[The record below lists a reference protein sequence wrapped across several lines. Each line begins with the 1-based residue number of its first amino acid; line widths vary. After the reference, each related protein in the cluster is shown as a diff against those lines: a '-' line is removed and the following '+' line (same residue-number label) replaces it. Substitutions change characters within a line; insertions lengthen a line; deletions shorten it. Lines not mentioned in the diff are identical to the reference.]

1 MIVLIPA
8 YQPDEQLVLLAKR
21 FSEQTD
27 FSLVVVNDGSSPDKD
42 AVFAA
47 LPPEVTVLRHEKNR
61 GKGCAMKTGMAYI
74 WEHFS
79 HDEGVVVV
87 DADGQH
93 LLPDVRRVC
102 EALHEN
108 PDALIL
114 GARRFTGNVPLRSKL
129 GNTVTRYVFALA
141 SGVKIYD
148 TQTGLRAFSV
158 SRIPAFLAL
167 KGERYEYE
175 MHMLLGAAQQHIPMI
190 EVFIE
195 TVYLD
200 VENSSSHFH
209 PLRDSFRI
217 YASILKFTCSSFAAF
232 GIDYVMVLLLAFLLP
247 YTGLNQKTVLLL
259 SVVIARI
266 ISSLANFAINRK
278 LVFKNDGRLL
288 RSAAKYYAV
297 AVPILILNY
306 YGLKLLNIVLEVPL
320 FLAKLI
326 VEAVLFTASFILQ
339 RFFVFRNKPTA

>member
-8 YQPDEQLVLLAKR
+8 YEPDEQLIMLVKR
-21 FSEQTD
+21 FTEQTD

-47 LPPEVTVLRHEKNR
+47 LPPSVTVLRHEQNR

-74 WEHFS
+74 WEHFP

-93 LLPDVRRVC
+93 LLPDVLRVC
-102 EALHEN
+102 DALHEH

-114 GARRFTGNVPLRSKL
+114 GSRRFTGNVPLRSKL
-129 GNTVTRYVFALA
+129 GNTITRYVFALA
-141 SGVKIYD
+141 SGVKVYD

-158 SRIPAFLAL
+158 SRIPTLLAL

-200 VENSSSHFH
+200 EENSSSHFH
-209 PLRDSFRI
+209 PFRDSFRI
-217 YASILKFTCSSFAAF
+217 YASILKFAGSSLAAF
-232 GIDYVMVLLLAFLLP
+232 GIDYVMVLLLAWLLP
-247 YTGLNQKTVLLL
+247 FTGLGKQAVLLL

-278 LVFKNDGRLL
+278 LVFKNDSHLIKSVL
-288 RSAAKYYAV
+288 KYYAG
-297 AVPILILNY
+297 AVPILVLNY
-306 YGLKLLNIVLEVPL
+306 FGLRLLNIVLHVPL

-326 VEAVLFTASFILQ
+326 VEAVLFTTSLILQ
-339 RFFVFRNKPTA
+339 RFFVFRNKPTV

>member
-8 YQPDEQLVLLAKR
+8 YQPDEQLVLLTKR

-93 LLPDVRRVC
+93 LLPDVQRVC

-108 PDALIL
+108 PDALVL

-129 GNTVTRYVFALA
+129 GNKITRSFMKLACGVGVT
-141 SGVKIYD
+141 D
-148 TQTGLRAFSV
+148 TQTGLRAIARKHLPLMCS
-158 SRIPAFLAL
+158 IG
-167 KGERYEYE
+167 GERYEYE
-175 MHMLLGAAQQHIPMI
+175 TQMLLSLKGAGLGVG
-190 EVFIE
+190 EVVID
-195 TVYLD
+195 TVYID
-200 VENSSSHFH
+200 ENQTSHFNTVK
-209 PLRDSFRI
+209 DSWRI
-217 YASILKFTCSSFAAF
+217 Y
-232 GIDYVMVLLLAFLLP
+232 
-247 YTGLNQKTVLLL
+247 
-259 SVVIARI
+259 
-266 ISSLANFAINRK
+266 
-278 LVFKNDGRLL
+278 
-288 RSAAKYYAV
+288 
-297 AVPILILNY
+297 
-306 YGLKLLNIVLEVPL
+306 
-320 FLAKLI
+320 KLI
-326 VEAVLFTASFILQ
+326 
-339 RFFVFRNKPTA
+339 FRHLLHGDKKE

>member
-93 LLPDVRRVC
+93 LLPDVQRVC

-108 PDALIL
+108 PDALVL

-200 VENSSSHFH
+200 AENSSSHFH

-232 GIDYVMVLLLAFLLP
+232 GIDYVMVLLLAFFYILF
-247 YTGLNQKTVLLL
+247 
-259 SVVIARI
+259 SVVFKIRSHRRRSI
-266 ISSLANFAINRK
+266 VTFGCFCVGCLSL
-278 LVFKNDGRLL
+278 
-288 RSAAKYYAV
+288 
-297 AVPILILNY
+297 VPIPAILLGCVLISCIVIYKHHLMEEKSNESANLIL
-306 YGLKLLNIVLEVPL
+306 
-320 FLAKLI
+320 
-326 VEAVLFTASFILQ
+326 
-339 RFFVFRNKPTA
+339 